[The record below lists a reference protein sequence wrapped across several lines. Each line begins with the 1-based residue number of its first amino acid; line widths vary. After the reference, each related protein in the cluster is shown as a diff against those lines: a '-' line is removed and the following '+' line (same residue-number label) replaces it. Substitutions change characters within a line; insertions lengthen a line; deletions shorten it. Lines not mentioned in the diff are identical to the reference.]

1 MKTTGYPIKNAILN
15 ARQAGPAR
23 ARARIRK
30 IYAMHLCYEPV
41 FYDTPAALCS
51 HAKVRQHSKLYS
63 GTQQLTLVKKSGA
76 RAGKTPKSHRLSSN
90 CKSKMQEGKS
100 KGGDAQNS

>member
-15 ARQAGPAR
+15 ARRAAPAR

-30 IYAMHLCYEPV
+30 IYSVHFFMSLF
-41 FYDTPAALCS
+41 FYDTPAALYT
-51 HAKVRQHSKLYS
+51 KVRWDSKLYS
-63 GTQQLTLVKKSGA
+63 GTPQLTLIKKSGA

-90 CKSKMQEGKS
+90 CKSKIKE
-100 KGGDAQNS
+100 

>member
-15 ARQAGPAR
+15 ARRVASAR

-30 IYAMHLCYEPV
+30 TYAVHFIYEPV
-41 FYDTPAALCS
+41 FYDTPAALYT
-51 HAKVRQHSKLYS
+51 KVRWDSKLYC
-63 GTQQLTLVKKSGA
+63 GAPQLTLIKKSGA

-90 CKSKMQEGKS
+90 RKSKMEE
-100 KGGDAQNS
+100 